1 MGSNEEKDNTNLT
14 LRSRSV
20 EKSPV
25 SPVTLDSIGQ
35 LLKEM
40 EARLTANQTKATNTT
55 NDKISKVAKGIKD
68 LEKIHT
74 QRFEALE
81 QRVNNQEETS
91 SKLQEDFLAM
101 KNEIATL
108 KAELQEAK
116 VANDSTGSA
125 ELTTV
130 KEELENLRQYSRN
143 RNLVI
148 DGVPPTT
155 GENLKSLFINMG
167 QCMEISIDPKEI
179 EAIHRLPAKPGS
191 NRAPSILV
199 QVKSRP
205 LRDNFIIEAK
215 KKKFTLPTLGYSSG
229 TGNVFVSE
237 HLTKFRSK
245 LYYEARMVKRNYGF
259 KYVWV
264 KNGMVFLKK
273 DDSSPSVLINSMAVI
288 DRLKS

>member
-1 MGSNEEKDNTNLT
+1 
-14 LRSRSV
+14 
-20 EKSPV
+20 
-25 SPVTLDSIGQ
+25 
-35 LLKEM
+35 M

-68 LEKIHT
+68 LEKILT

-108 KAELQEAK
+108 KAEMQEAK
-116 VANDSTGSA
+116 VASDSTGSA

-155 GENLKSLFINMG
+155 DENLKSLFINMG
-167 QCMEISIDPKEI
+167 QSMEISIDPKEI

-191 NRAPSILV
+191 NRAPSILG
-199 QVKSRP
+199 P
-205 LRDNFIIEAK
+205 
-215 KKKFTLPTLGYSSG
+215 
-229 TGNVFVSE
+229 
-237 HLTKFRSK
+237 
-245 LYYEARMVKRNYGF
+245 
-259 KYVWV
+259 
-264 KNGMVFLKK
+264 
-273 DDSSPSVLINSMAVI
+273 
-288 DRLKS
+288 